1 MKRTV
6 KVKERLEQYLNRHR
20 EALDKKRNYLVNVVE
35 EALQTDKAIEY
46 IFDNYN
52 DYLKLRCHLKF
63 CIYNAWKNDLD
74 ELFVIN
80 FKIYLDNN
88 LVIEVI
94 SKNSLATEIKITQD
108 LPSPVESNNLVG
120 VQRIVS
126 PNPIQTILEPQSS
139 PFREYVPNRSASLK
153 LPNSSQERS
162 EREAQL
168 ITRIKTA
175 QAAVNEAAAKLM
187 SRTDSKPSNDSK

>member
-6 KVKERLEQYLNRHR
+6 KVKERLEQYLNKHR
-20 EALDKKRNYLVNVVE
+20 EVLDKKRNYLVNVVE

-52 DYLKLRCHLKF
+52 DYLKLRCYLKF
-63 CIYNAWKNDLD
+63 SIYNAWKSDLD
-74 ELFVIN
+74 EIFVIN
-80 FKIYLDNN
+80 FKIHLDNN

-94 SKNSLATEIKITQD
+94 SKNSLATDIKIVQD
-108 LPSPVESNNLVG
+108 LFSPVESNNTVG
-120 VQRIVS
+120 VRRTVS
-126 PNPIQTILEPQSS
+126 PSPIQTILETQSS
-139 PFREYVPNRSASLK
+139 PFRAYVPNRPASLN

-168 ITRIKTA
+168 ITRIRTA
-175 QAAVNEAAAKLM
+175 QAAANAAAAKVM
-187 SRTDSKPSNDSK
+187 SRTDPKPPNDSK